1 MPAHNRMPSHKRFV
15 VDLPSTRYRGISSWR
30 YLVALT
36 RDSMALCVRTTVGGH
51 TGDRCWH
58 YRTIYR
64 AGQDK
69 PISRV
74 VHNAIEAARALQR
87 EEGVPL

>member
-1 MPAHNRMPSHKRFV
+1 MRAHNRTPGHRRFV
-15 VDLPSTRYRGISSWR
+15 VDLPSTRYRAVSKGR

-36 RDSMALCVRTTVGGH
+36 RDGAALYVKTAVGDP
-51 TGDRCWH
+51 TSRN

-69 PISRV
+69 PISRM